1 LVLKDF
7 GVEGEWSFFLPTTQL
22 LPSPPPIES
31 KLHLKCWELGKG
43 KSAMFFLS
51 GRPVYGGFVRG
62 NRPKVK
68 NQRQMVKAEAETAAE
83 AAAVGFKRPKPDHWG
98 NMTRKERKRWKKRN

>member
-1 LVLKDF
+1 MVKDF

-43 KSAMFFLS
+43 KSA
-51 GRPVYGGFVRG
+51 FVRAKKEG
-62 NRPKVK
+62 
-68 NQRQMVKAEAETAAE
+68 
-83 AAAVGFKRPKPDHWG
+83 
-98 NMTRKERKRWKKRN
+98 RKERKFVRAKEREKEKERAKEQKQS